1 MPLIVMEGID
11 GTGKSTHAD
20 LLAEWLALEATRPVI
35 REAEPTRGTF
45 GEMLRTLANKSRPKI
60 DPWAMHAMFTMD
72 RMEHVREVVAPALS
86 RGDIVVMDRY
96 YFSTAAYQ
104 GALGVPYE
112 RILEDN
118 LLFAP
123 KPELVFV
130 LMADIKLL
138 DQRIKKRGSKAE
150 GLEKVFE
157 KKATYQKNVQDIYQQ
172 LAEKD
177 DSIFVV
183 EAEYSVDLIQQ
194 AIRQMVENCL
204 PEIF

>member
-20 LLAEWLALEATRPVI
+20 LLAEWLAVEATRPVI
-35 REAEPTRGTF
+35 REAEPTHSTF
-45 GEMLRTLANKSRPKI
+45 GEMLRTLANKPRPKI

-72 RMEHVREVVAPALS
+72 RMEHVREVISPALR
-86 RGDIVVMDRY
+86 RGDVVVMDRY

-123 KPELVFV
+123 KPELVFM
-130 LMADIKLL
+130 LMADIALL

-157 KKATYQKNVQDIYQQ
+157 KKATYQENVQDIYQQ

-183 EAEYSVDLIQQ
+183 EAEYSVELIQQ
-194 AIRQMVENCL
+194 AMRQMVENYL